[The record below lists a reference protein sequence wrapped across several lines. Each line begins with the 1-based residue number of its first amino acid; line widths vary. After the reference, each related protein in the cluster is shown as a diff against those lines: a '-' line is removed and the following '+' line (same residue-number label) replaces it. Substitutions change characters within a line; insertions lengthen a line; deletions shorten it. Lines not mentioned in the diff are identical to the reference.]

1 MADPS
6 PPGTALL
13 AGLEPTPDAPT
24 TSRRRRWWRLVA
36 LILGLALVLGAG
48 GTAGAAWLYTRSVDK
63 SIERVD
69 AFVGVPEESRPEK
82 VAGKALNLLIV
93 GSDSRDP
100 DLAGSRTDT
109 IILAHV
115 SAGREDAQFISIPRD
130 TWVDVP
136 RSADGRSGGRKAKI
150 NAAFAWGG
158 PPLLVRTVESFTGVR
173 VDNVMLVDFAGFTD
187 VVDALDGVDI
197 AVDEDFTSV
206 HPPNRRFTTGEH
218 HMDGDTALDYAR
230 QRYQFTDGDFTRMR
244 HQQQLV
250 QAVIARAADKGLLTD
265 PVRLNKFIRSTAD
278 AVTVDKG
285 MKLFDTVWGLR
296 GLRPDNMTFMTSPSR
311 DTGWVGDQSVVFAD
325 EDASRSLY
333 EAVRDDGM
341 TDWLIENP
349 QE

>member
-6 PPGTALL
+6 RPATALL
-13 AGLEPTPDAPT
+13 DSLEPAPDAPA

-48 GTAGAAWLYTRSVDK
+48 GTAGAAWLYTRSVDN

-100 DLAGSRTDT
+100 DVGGSRTDT

-115 SAGREDAQFISIPRD
+115 SASREDAQFISIPRD

-136 RSADGRSGGRKAKI
+136 RSADGKSGGRKAKI

-158 PPLLVRTVESFTGVR
+158 APLLVQTVEKLTGVR
-173 VDNVMLVDFAGFTD
+173 VDNVMLVDFAGFKD

-206 HPPNRRFTTGEH
+206 HSDRTFTAGDQ

-230 QRYQFTDGDFTRMR
+230 QRYQFADGDFTRMR

-250 QAVIARAADKGLLTD
+250 KAIIERAGDRGLLTD

-278 AVTVDKG
+278 AVTLDKQ

-296 GLRPDNMTFMTSPSR
+296 GLRPDSMTFMTSPSR

-325 EDASRSLY
+325 EDASQSLY
-333 EAVRDDGM
+333 EAVRDDEM
-341 TDWLIENP
+341 TDWLIANP

>member
-6 PPGTALL
+6 PPGSALL
-13 AGLEPTPDAPT
+13 TSLETAPEAPP

-82 VAGKALNLLIV
+82 AVGKAMNLLIV

-100 DLAGSRTDT
+100 EVAGSRTDT

-115 SAGREDAQFISIPRD
+115 SGSREDAQFISIARD
-130 TWVDVP
+130 TWVDIP

-158 PPLLVRTVESFTGVR
+158 APLLVQTVEKFTGVR
-173 VDNVMLVDFAGFTD
+173 IDNVMLVDFAGFKD
-187 VVDALDGVDI
+187 VVDALGGVEI

-206 HPPNRRFTTGEH
+206 HTDREFNQGAN
-218 HMDGDTALDYAR
+218 HMDGDTALDFAR
-230 QRYQFTDGDFTRMR
+230 QRYQFADGDFTRMR

-250 QAVIARAADKGLLTD
+250 EAIIERAADRGLLKD
-265 PVRLNKFIRSTAD
+265 PARLNSFIRATAD
-278 AVTVDKG
+278 AVTVDKE

-296 GLRPDNMTFMTSPSR
+296 GLRPDSMTFMTSPWR
-311 DTGWVGDQSVVFAD
+311 ETGWVGDQSVVFAD
-325 EDASRSLY
+325 DDASASLY
-333 EAVRDDGM
+333 EAVREDKM
-341 TDWLIENP
+341 ADWLFSNP

>member
-6 PPGTALL
+6 RPGSTLL
-13 AGLEPTPDAPT
+13 DGMEPAPEAPAT
-24 TSRRRRWWRLVA
+24 RRRGRWWRLLA
-36 LILGLALVLGAG
+36 LILGLAVLLGGG
-48 GTAGAAWLYTRSVDK
+48 GTAAAAWLYTRSVDK
-63 SIERVD
+63 SIDRVD

-82 VAGKALNLLIV
+82 PVGKAMNLLIV

-100 DLAGSRTDT
+100 DVAGSRTDT

-115 SAGREDAQFISIPRD
+115 SASREDAQFISIPRD

-136 RSADGRSGGRKAKI
+136 RSADGKSGGRKAKI

-158 PPLLVRTVESFTGVR
+158 PSLLVRTVESVTGVR
-173 VDNVMLVDFAGFTD
+173 IDNVMLVDFAGFKD
-187 VVDALDGVDI
+187 VVDALDGVEI

-206 HPPNRRFTTGEH
+206 HTKHEFIKGDQQ
-218 HMDGDTALDYAR
+218 MDGDTALDYAR
-230 QRYQFTDGDFTRMR
+230 QRYQFADGDFTRMR

-250 QAVIARAADKGLLTD
+250 KAIIEKAADKGLLTD
-265 PVRLNKFIRSTAD
+265 PVRLNKFIRSTAS
-278 AVTVDKG
+278 AVTVDKK
-285 MKLFDTVWGLR
+285 MKLFDTVWDMR

-325 EDASRSLY
+325 EDASASLY
-333 EAVRDDGM
+333 EAVREDEV

>member
-6 PPGTALL
+6 PPGPALL
-13 AGLEPTPDAPT
+13 ANLEPAPDAPP

-69 AFVGVPEESRPEK
+69 AFVGVPEEGRPEK

-100 DLAGSRTDT
+100 EVAGSRTDT
-109 IILAHV
+109 IIMAHV
-115 SAGREDAQFISIPRD
+115 SASREDAQFISIPRD
-130 TWVDVP
+130 TWVDIP
-136 RSADGRSGGRKAKI
+136 RSADGKSGGRKAKI

-158 PPLLVRTVESFTGVR
+158 APLLVQTVEKFTGVR
-173 VDNVMLVDFAGFTD
+173 VDNVMMVDFAGFKD
-187 VVDALDGVDI
+187 VVDALDGVEI

-206 HPPNRRFTTGEH
+206 HSSREFAKGDQ

-230 QRYQFTDGDFTRMR
+230 QRYQFADGDFTRMR

-250 QAVIARAADKGLLTD
+250 QAIIERAADRGLMKD
-265 PVRLNKFIRSTAD
+265 PARLNSFIRATAD

-296 GLRPDNMTFMTSPSR
+296 GLRPDGMTFMTSPSR

-325 EDASRSLY
+325 EDASASLY
-333 EAVRDDGM
+333 EAVREDEV
-341 TDWLIENP
+341 TDWLIANP